1 MEVLIFI
8 AVSLLIILFII
19 ALVHKF
25 VFYAQAEDTM
35 KVDELIC
42 KSMREQGHSEN
53 KIMQCADKN
62 HFYYYPPNKSDQDC
76 PDPNACLKEGCN
88 KQLDGAMCDKGFSL
102 QQSTEQA
109 K

>member
-25 VFYAQAEDTM
+25 VFYAQLEDSV

-42 KSMREQGHSEN
+42 ESMREQGRSEN
-53 KIMQCADKN
+53 EIMQCADHN
-62 HFYYYPPNKSDQDC
+62 HFYYYPPNK
-76 PDPNACLKEGCN
+76 
-88 KQLDGAMCDKGFSL
+88 
-102 QQSTEQA
+102 
-109 K
+109 

>member
-25 VFYAQAEDTM
+25 VFYAQAEDTI

-53 KIMQCADKN
+53 EIMQCADKN
-62 HFYYYPPNKSDQDC
+62 HFYYYPQ
-76 PDPNACLKEGCN
+76 N
-88 KQLDGAMCDKGFSL
+88 KQGSL
-102 QQSTEQA
+102 